1 MIILIAAIPQII
13 ENSLYIDTINN
24 EDILKHPNVISYN
37 YYVCGLKIGGV
48 DYTVKA
54 VISNMNDGSR
64 YYDHKL
70 TNIEKGKLIDMINKA
85 LESSVSVTTQTP
97 ETSALSEGKDK
108 RLFSILQTNSSKI
121 VDENGESLVVYHG
134 IEKSDIIS
142 QRDLVNA
149 QVYDDNIT
157 LSEGKDKRLF
167 SIL

>member
-37 YYVCGLKIGGV
+37 YYVCGLKIDGV

-64 YYDHKL
+64 YYDHAL
-70 TNIEKGKLIDMINKA
+70 T
-85 LESSVSVTTQTP
+85 Q
-97 ETSALSEGKDK
+97 
-108 RLFSILQTNSSKI
+108 
-121 VDENGESLVVYHG
+121 